1 MIFDGGWKGRVSL
14 RKPLQPGRVNQAVT
28 PLFRTLHRSDRRSSM
43 AGIFGLIAFIN
54 VSRNPRFAL
63 IHTVDVVQL
72 IACGM
77 CFGVALA
84 RLIAARR
91 AAGQWPDQ
99 GSRRLP
105 ANYEVTGAAGSI

>member
-1 MIFDGGWKGRVSL
+1 
-14 RKPLQPGRVNQAVT
+14 
-28 PLFRTLHRSDRRSSM
+28 M
-43 AGIFGLIAFIN
+43 AGIFGLIAFIS

-77 CFGVALA
+77 CFAVALA

-91 AAGQWPDQ
+91 WPLANSRIKDARQTQVSGHTDTTPEWLQIAEMVIMFLATQ
-99 GSRRLP
+99 GF
-105 ANYEVTGAAGSI
+105 